1 MITGVGLGDVMI
13 IFCIVVVGDFVSV
26 CECCCWLLRLVS
38 EWFWLLFCDLSVY
51 GLWFSFVG
59 WLFAVCGEVLCC
71 GRSWM
76 FDFVVLLLMVYGW
89 LGIFVCF
96 VWFCECFVY
105 WGWVGCVLW
114 FGCFCRF
121 GLFDCLRLW
130 FVFRLE
136 FVCLGIVCRI
146 CLVFCYFVVGV
157 VGCGSVW
164 GGFGY

>member
-1 MITGVGLGDVMI
+1 
-13 IFCIVVVGDFVSV
+13 
-26 CECCCWLLRLVS
+26 
-38 EWFWLLFCDLSVY
+38 
-51 GLWFSFVG
+51 
-59 WLFAVCGEVLCC
+59 
-71 GRSWM
+71 M
-76 FDFVVLLLMVYGW
+76 FDFVVLWLMVYGW

-157 VGCGSVW
+157 GVVVRFGVGLGISCCVACFVLRVCCG
-164 GGFGY
+164 F